1 MSKITIPTMD
11 QMVWVLSK
19 ALALFHFL
27 DRHDMALPLNPKRRQ
42 TAIVIVQVSNEFIS
56 IKTMIPA
63 DHHKPLKIPHIQ
75 LNAKAPQ
82 LNRPRVTGTFFFFAI
97 LCKTTYTNPQRPS
110 EIPQSKEKG
119 HPRLSEPHS
128 QRH

>member
-1 MSKITIPTMD
+1 MD
-11 QMVWVLSK
+11 QMVWALSK

-42 TAIVIVQVSNEFIS
+42 TAIVIVQVANEFIS

-82 LNRPRVTGTFFFFAI
+82 LNRPRVTGTFGSLANF
-97 LCKTTYTNPQRPS
+97 RV
-110 EIPQSKEKG
+110 
-119 HPRLSEPHS
+119 
-128 QRH
+128 

>member
-11 QMVWVLSK
+11 QMVWALSK

-42 TAIVIVQVSNEFIS
+42 TAIVIVQVANEFIN

-82 LNRPRVTGTFFFFAI
+82 LNLSSITGIFFFFAI
-97 LCKTTYTNPQRPS
+97 LRLSSPQRLS
-110 EIPQSKEKG
+110 ENLLSKARYFPM
-119 HPRLSEPHS
+119 HYEPHS
-128 QRH
+128 QHR